1 MELYNV
7 SNPVN
12 NIPPQ
17 EEVTLRSI
25 NLRRL
30 SAIDAM
36 FYVAV
41 VDRNTRATSRRSTRL
56 SSSTARNSLAI
67 ASVDA
72 PAELSLCRQN
82 DDEGDDDLAPTE
94 AEKSM
99 TVRSGCVILSKSML
113 GGGASARSS
122 AVCACAFQASP

>member
-1 MELYNV
+1 MELENV
-7 SNPVN
+7 SNPVD

-17 EEVTLRSI
+17 EEVTLRSSKV
-25 NLRRL
+25 RRL

-36 FYVAV
+36 SYVAP
-41 VDRNTRATSRRSTRL
+41 AKP
-56 SSSTARNSLAI
+56 SLI
-67 ASVDA
+67 L
-72 PAELSLCRQN
+72 EN

-94 AEKSM
+94 AEKTM

-122 AVCACAFQASP
+122 AVCACPLQASP

>member
-1 MELYNV
+1 MELEKV
-7 SNPVN
+7 SNPVD

-17 EEVTLRSI
+17 EEVTLRSSKV
-25 NLRRL
+25 RRL

-36 FYVAV
+36 SYVAP
-41 VDRNTRATSRRSTRL
+41 AKP
-56 SSSTARNSLAI
+56 SLI
-67 ASVDA
+67 L
-72 PAELSLCRQN
+72 EN

-94 AEKSM
+94 AEKTM

-122 AVCACAFQASP
+122 AACACALQASP